1 MALDS
6 VMYTTEVTVTG
17 GREGAALSA
26 DGRLNLKLT
35 APTAQSGDG
44 TNPEQLFAAGYGA
57 CFLSALSLVAKR
69 NKTPL
74 GPDAALTASVSLG
87 KIGEDFAL
95 AVVLDLR
102 LPGMEKAQA
111 ESLAALA
118 HQVCPYSRATRNNI
132 EVQLK
137 VTVDY

>member
-6 VMYTTEVTVTG
+6 VMYATEVTVTG

-26 DGRLNLKLT
+26 DGRLNLQLT
-35 APTAQSGDG
+35 APTAQGGEG

-74 GPDAALTASVSLG
+74 GPDATLTASVSLG

-95 AVVLDLR
+95 AVVLDVR

-111 ESLAALA
+111 ESLVALA

-137 VTVDY
+137 VAID